1 MYLQVK
7 VGCLAYCQDHYDWG
21 MRAVKS
27 VLVVAGKLK
36 RAEPG
41 LPEDSLLMRALRDFN
56 TPKIVHSDEVRTNVW
71 SMLHNTI
78 AIANVASGA
87 SN

>member
-1 MYLQVK
+1 MRVK
-7 VGCLAYCQDHYDWG
+7 VGGLACFQDHYDWG

-56 TPKIVHSDEVRTNVW
+56 TPKIVHSDEVRANVC
-71 SMLHNTI
+71 SMLHKI
-78 AIANVASGA
+78 REQFVAGD